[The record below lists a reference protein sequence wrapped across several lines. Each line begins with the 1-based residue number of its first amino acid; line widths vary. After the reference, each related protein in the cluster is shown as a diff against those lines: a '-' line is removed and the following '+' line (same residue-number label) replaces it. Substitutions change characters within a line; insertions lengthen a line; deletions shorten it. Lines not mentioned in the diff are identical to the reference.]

1 MYGLPAITGYNL
13 TNSLQVMDIQGKSTC
28 IQESA
33 ALQCRPMRGYS
44 TRLCLFTCLATLA
57 MMPLCVSQAADVKS
71 ARVWA
76 GPEYTRLV
84 LDVSGPVSY
93 KFDQNGDQVLLSLD
107 RSAVASSFAAPPA
120 QGLYKGL
127 SSDRQGDR
135 LQVTAKIAPSS
146 RIKSFLVKPSAD
158 AGYRL
163 VLDVY
168 PGGVSPGNSA
178 VPKVANTDTSDD
190 DNTPIAAVAA
200 PVPSS
205 SKASSV
211 SASPRIT
218 SKNSLKASQSGMA
231 STRQAA
237 SLMNGQRKVVVAID
251 AGHGGKDPGS
261 HGPSGTLE
269 KNVTLAVARELAA
282 QINRQPGMKA
292 VLTRDADFFIP
303 LKQRYQIARENN
315 ADMFVSIH
323 ADAFANGDARGSSVW
338 VLSPRGKTSEAAR
351 WLADSENRADLIGGV
366 SLDDKDDSLAAVLLD
381 LQQGYAM
388 QASESIAGN
397 VLKAL
402 GNLGPT
408 HRGYVERANFVV
420 LRSPDVPSILVE
432 TAFISNP
439 TEERKLRDPSHQ
451 ARLAEAVM
459 GGVKNYFES
468 TPPQGTW
475 FAAQAA
481 RRNGVQ
487 LASNDDNDASDN
499 VDKPLASP
507 VSKGSVANRVA
518 SAAPADADV
527 RDLHRVT
534 RGESLRSIARQYGVS
549 VGALKTANRLNS
561 ESVHAGTVLAIPAG

>member
-1 MYGLPAITGYNL
+1 
-13 TNSLQVMDIQGKSTC
+13 
-28 IQESA
+28 
-33 ALQCRPMRGYS
+33 MRGYP
-44 TRLCLFTCLATLA
+44 TRLCLYTCLATLA
-57 MMPLCVSQAADVKS
+57 MLPLCASQAADVKS

-84 LDVSGPVSY
+84 LDISGPVSY
-93 KFDQNGDQVLLSLD
+93 KFDQNGDQVVLNLD
-107 RSAVASSFAAPPA
+107 RSAIASGFAAPAA

-127 SSDRQGDR
+127 SDDRQGDR
-135 LQVTAKIAPSS
+135 LQLTAKIAPSS

-158 AGYRL
+158 LGYRL

-168 PGGVSPGNSA
+168 PGSA
-178 VPKVANTDTSDD
+178 TAKPTSVEAADED
-190 DNTPIAAVAA
+190 STPVAAVTA
-200 PVPSS
+200 PTEIAPSKTS
-205 SKASSV
+205 TKAPSKS
-211 SASPRIT
+211 
-218 SKNSLKASQSGMA
+218 NLKASQSGMA

-237 SLMNGQRKVVVAID
+237 ALMNGQRKVVVAVD
-251 AGHGGKDPGS
+251 AGHGGKDQGA

-323 ADAFANGDARGSSVW
+323 ADAFVNGDARGSSVW

-451 ARLAEAVM
+451 TRLAEAVM

-487 LASNDDNDASDN
+487 PASKDDGDT
-499 VDKPLASP
+499 P
-507 VSKGSVANRVA
+507 
-518 SAAPADADV
+518 APADTDAKVAATVASKDAAPSVAKAADADI
-527 RDLHRVT
+527 RDLHRVA

-549 VGALKTANRLNS
+549 IGALKSANGLS
-561 ESVHAGTVLAIPAG
+561 GETVHAGTMLAIPAG